1 MFTLTGPAVLF
12 KKSSSFTENDLI
24 SVIRACR
31 TNDPRAQR
39 TLFKQ
44 YFGYAKS
51 ICLRYTS
58 SREEAEDVLNEGFLK
73 VFQHLDRFD
82 ESQSFKAWLR
92 TILVNTAISHY
103 RRNQPFDQHSSL
115 ESGEQVPFNDDIVE
129 QMAADDIL
137 ALVQQLSPTYRTVFM
152 MHVVDGYSLREIA
165 DQLSHNEAT
174 VRSNYARA
182 RQKLQQMI
190 QQAYPFHPKTGSTA
204 NIPYH
209 EN

>member
-1 MFTLTGPAVLF
+1 MFF
-12 KKSSSFTENDLI
+12 KKSSSFAEHDLI
-24 SVIRACR
+24 SVIQACR
-31 TNDPRAQR
+31 ANDPRAQR

-44 YFGYAKS
+44 FFGYAKS

-73 VFQHLDRFD
+73 VLQHLDRFD
-82 ESQSFKAWLR
+82 EKQPFKAWLR

-103 RRNQPFDQHSSL
+103 RRNHQLEQHSNL
-115 ESGEQVPFNDDIVE
+115 ESGEDVPFDDDIVD
-129 QMAADDIL
+129 QIAADEIL
-137 ALVQQLSPTYRTVFM
+137 ALVQQLTPTYRTVFM
-152 MHVVDGYSLREIA
+152 MHVVDGYSLHEIA
-165 DQLSHNEAT
+165 GILSHNEAT

-190 QQAYPFHPKTGSTA
+190 RQAYPFHAKTGPKA
-204 NIPYH
+204 PLPYH

>member
-1 MFTLTGPAVLF
+1 MLF
-12 KKSSSFTENDLI
+12 KKSSSFAEHDLI

-31 TNDPRAQR
+31 ANDPKAQR

-44 YFGYAKS
+44 FFGYAKS

-82 ESQSFKAWLR
+82 EAQPFKAWFR

-103 RRNQPFDQHSSL
+103 RRNHQMEQHTSL
-115 ESGEQVPFNDDIVE
+115 ESGEQVAFDDNIVE
-129 QMAADDIL
+129 QIAADEIL
-137 ALVQQLSPTYRTVFM
+137 ALVQQLTPTYRTVFM
-152 MHVVDGYSLREIA
+152 MHVVDGYSLHEIA
-165 DQLSHNEAT
+165 GLLSHNEAT

-190 QQAYPFHPKTGSTA
+190 SQAYPSYTNNGPKTSM
-204 NIPYH
+204 PYH

>member
-1 MFTLTGPAVLF
+1 MFF
-12 KKSSSFTENDLI
+12 RKSSSFADNDLV

-31 TNDPRAQR
+31 ANDPRAQR

-44 YFGYAKS
+44 FFGYAKS

-58 SREEAEDVLNEGFLK
+58 SVEEAEDVLNEGFLK
-73 VFQHLDRFD
+73 AFQHLDGYD
-82 ESQSFKAWLR
+82 ETLPFKAWLR

-103 RRNQPFDQHSSL
+103 RKNHRFDQHASL
-115 ESGEQVPFNDDIVE
+115 ETGEQVAFDENVVDQI
-129 QMAADDIL
+129 AAEEIL

-152 MHVVDGYSLREIA
+152 MHVVDGYSLHEIA
-165 DQLSHNEAT
+165 GILSHNEAT

-182 RQKLQQMI
+182 RQKLQVLI
-190 QQAYPFHPKTGSTA
+190 KQAYPFYENSGPGAS
-204 NIPYH
+204 IPYH

>member
-1 MFTLTGPAVLF
+1 MFF
-12 KKSSSFTENDLI
+12 RKSSSFSDTDLV

-31 TNDPRAQR
+31 VHDPRAQR

-44 YFGYAKS
+44 FFGYAKS

-58 SREEAEDVLNEGFLK
+58 SVEEAEDVLNEGFLK
-73 VFQHLDRFD
+73 AFQHLDNYD
-82 ESQSFKAWLR
+82 ETLPFKAWLR

-103 RRNQPFDQHSSL
+103 RKNHRFEQHASL
-115 ESGEQVPFNDDIVE
+115 ETGEQVAFGEDVVDQI
-129 QMAADDIL
+129 AAEEIL

-152 MHVVDGYSLREIA
+152 MHVVDGYTLHEIA
-165 DQLSHNEAT
+165 GLLSHNEAT

-182 RQKLQQMI
+182 RQKLQHLI
-190 QQAYPFHPKTGSTA
+190 KQAYHAKTGSTA

>member
-1 MFTLTGPAVLF
+1 MFF
-12 KKSSSFTENDLI
+12 RKSPSFAENDLI

-31 TNDPRAQR
+31 VNDPRAQR

-44 YFGYAKS
+44 FFGYAKS

-58 SREEAEDVLNEGFLK
+58 NIEEAEDVLNEGFLK
-73 VFQHLDRFD
+73 AFQHLDSYD
-82 ESQSFKAWLR
+82 ETLPFKAWLR

-103 RRNQPFDQHSSL
+103 RKNQRFEQHSSL
-115 ESGEQVPFNDDIVE
+115 ENGEQVAFDDDVVDRI
-129 QMAADDIL
+129 AAEEIL

-152 MHVVDGYSLREIA
+152 MHVVDGYSLHEIA
-165 DQLSHNEAT
+165 GILSHNEAT

-182 RQKLQQMI
+182 RQKLQLLI
-190 QQAYPFHPKTGSTA
+190 KQAYPSFEKVGPSATS
-204 NIPYH
+204 PYH

>member
-1 MFTLTGPAVLF
+1 MFR
-12 KKSSSFTENDLI
+12 KSPSFAENDLT

-31 TNDPRAQR
+31 ANDPRAQR

-44 YFGYAKS
+44 FFGYAKS

-58 SREEAEDVLNEGFLK
+58 NREEAEDVLNEGFLK

-82 ESQSFKAWLR
+82 ETQPFKAWLR

-103 RRNQPFDQHSSL
+103 RRNQQLEQNTSL
-115 ESGEQVPFNDDIVE
+115 ESGGQVAFNDDVVDQI
-129 QMAADDIL
+129 AAEEIL

-152 MHVVDGYSLREIA
+152 MHVVDGYSLHEIA
-165 DQLSHNEAT
+165 GLLSHNEAT
-174 VRSNYARA
+174 VRSNYSRA

-190 QQAYPFHPKTGSTA
+190 QKAYSSHTNNGPGAPIG
-204 NIPYH
+204 YY